1 MVQPKY
7 CFSMN
12 FEPIFFKPRCKRLYW
27 FWTGHKIEKACYCD
41 MGVKMSTLIPISV
54 RVYVD
59 FALWVIKS
67 CQFESLSCLLCGK
80 LSKYSE
86 VLVTPPSSL
95 AVTYLPKSDNSAGTK
110 TPPTVWRVLHTLH
123 RVIKLGKYY
132 FQPRFECLK

>member
-1 MVQPKY
+1 
-7 CFSMN
+7 
-12 FEPIFFKPRCKRLYW
+12 
-27 FWTGHKIEKACYCD
+27 
-41 MGVKMSTLIPISV
+41 MSTLIPISV

-95 AVTYLPKSDNSAGTK
+95 AVTYLLKSDNSAGTK
-110 TPPTVWRVLHTLH
+110 TPPTV
-123 RVIKLGKYY
+123 
-132 FQPRFECLK
+132 

>member
-1 MVQPKY
+1 
-7 CFSMN
+7 
-12 FEPIFFKPRCKRLYW
+12 
-27 FWTGHKIEKACYCD
+27 
-41 MGVKMSTLIPISV
+41 MSTLIPISV

-95 AVTYLPKSDNSAGTK
+95 AATYLSQI
-110 TPPTVWRVLHTLH
+110 TVLEQKRLLQFDACYILTLH

-132 FQPRFECLK
+132 FQPRFECPKLEIKNYF